1 MQARITLEEELEK
14 SEHGIILRTH
24 AEKVGG
30 ESVLQAAAATAVK
43 RRDRLRTLYSFIH
56 SRKTVPF
63 NVKEGLSDDQAASLF
78 LEVNSLVSRVH
89 RQYSLESEAE
99 LKYIRSIAPDD
110 NKGNIEADVV
120 KAANEVFYFY
130 ESNNDPGKAE
140 AVRDAYVSRMRAHMQ
155 SAVATQASLIQ
166 FRTVVSALQT
176 FKYLSINQGGIVQ
189 QSLDKLSNL

>member
-1 MQARITLEEELEK
+1 M
-14 SEHGIILRTH
+14 RTH
-24 AEKVGG
+24 AEKVAA
-30 ESVLQAAAATAVK
+30 ESVLQAAATTTVK
-43 RRDRLRTLYSFIH
+43 RRDRLRTLYSCIH

-99 LKYIRSIAPDD
+99 LKCIRSIAPDD
-110 NKGNIEADVV
+110 NKGNVEADVV
-120 KAANEVFYFY
+120 KAANELFYVY

-166 FRTVVSALQT
+166 FRTVVR
-176 FKYLSINQGGIVQ
+176 KCPPNV
-189 QSLDKLSNL
+189 